1 MKLQPRLGYCLLSFC
16 RLYNDFNFFYLIII
30 RIYVTCSHY
39 LHDCGP
45 TSWSIL
51 FYVVDLVSGVH
62 IQTDPNKNQT
72 QINKIENR
80 KIEILLHFFGSLL

>member
-1 MKLQPRLGYCLLSFC
+1 MISAC
-16 RLYNDFNFFYLIII
+16 YLIII

-51 FYVVDLVSGVH
+51 FYVVDLVSGVQ
-62 IQTDPNKNQT
+62 IQTDPNKNRK

-80 KIEILLHFFGSLL
+80 KIEILLHFFGSLSVKTLKSFIYIFF